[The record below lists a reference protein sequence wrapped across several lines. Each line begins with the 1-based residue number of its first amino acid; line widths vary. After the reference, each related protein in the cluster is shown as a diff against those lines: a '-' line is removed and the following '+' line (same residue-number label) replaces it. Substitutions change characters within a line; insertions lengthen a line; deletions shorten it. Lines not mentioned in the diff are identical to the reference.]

1 MRQIKHLSMAAV
13 MTLILVVTSS
23 AGEIHTGVV
32 SPPPPPPQSAVTA
45 EPESLSATGEIQTGL
60 VPEDLSTEIILNLLQ
75 LLSVY

>member
-1 MRQIKHLSMAAV
+1 MKQVKHLIMVAV
-13 MTLILVVTSS
+13 MTLMLAVTSF

-45 EPESLSATGEIQTGL
+45 EPDSLPSAGEIQTGL
-60 VPEDLSTEIILNLLQ
+60 VPDDLSTEIILNLLQ